1 MTRRAPGLR
10 IPTPLWI
17 AVAILAWG
25 GLAWIAAGLLASD
38 PPRAGFDLELLLRA
52 GREVSAGRS
61 PYDSA
66 IAAGGAPDATR
77 LFYSYPPVVGQAFA
91 LVGQVPLPVALV
103 ALALASAAGLGAV
116 VAGLRRFFVPW
127 IPVASAV
134 VPAVA
139 AAPLVLPFGVAVL
152 FGNIDALFPFVY
164 GAAVLGALGASRWPL
179 VGGAALAAAA
189 VTKIYPAGLGLWF
202 LTRAVRDRRRG
213 AGGPAERTL
222 LAAIVAGCALLAVSV
237 LVGGFGPWQDYASVA
252 RVVAGA
258 DLVDPRNM
266 GPAAQVALLAG
277 GGEELARTLHIGVLV
292 LAVGAIGWAAWWLD
306 DPVESLAVAA
316 VATLVLLPVTWYHYP
331 AALIPF
337 GAAAVLR
344 DRQPRTIG
352 LVTGAGVLAALGIA
366 APVLLWVGAGLVIL
380 AANPTRPRLAL
391 RRAASP
397 G

>member
-1 MTRRAPGLR
+1 MTARRPVIR
-10 IPTPLWI
+10 IPAPIWLVL
-17 AVAILAWG
+17 AVLGWG
-25 GLAWIAAGLLASD
+25 GLAWMGAGLLASD

-52 GREVSAGRS
+52 GREVGAGRS
-61 PYDSA
+61 PYDPA
-66 IAAGGAPDATR
+66 IVAGTAPDATR
-77 LFYSYPPVVGQAFA
+77 LFYSYPPPVGQAFA
-91 LVGQVPLPVALV
+91 LVGQVALPVALA
-103 ALALASAAGLGAV
+103 ALALAAAAGLAAV
-116 VAGLRRFFVPW
+116 IAGLRRFFVPW
-127 IPVASAV
+127 IPVPSAV
-134 VPAVA
+134 VPAVSL
-139 AAPLVLPFGVAVL
+139 APLVLPFGVAVL
-152 FGNIDALFPFVY
+152 FGNVDALFPYVY
-164 GAAVLGALGASRWPL
+164 GAALLGALGASRWPL
-179 VGGAALAAAA
+179 VGGVAIAVAA

-266 GPAAQVALLAG
+266 GPAAQVALLVG
-277 GGEELARTLHIGVLV
+277 GGEELARALHIGVVV

-337 GAAAVLR
+337 GAAALLR

-352 LVTGAGVLAALGIA
+352 LVAGSAVLAALGIA
-366 APVLLWVGAGLVIL
+366 VPVLLWVAAGLVVV
-380 AANPTRPRLAL
+380 AANPSRPGLAL